1 MLPLKM
7 EDVGNEPRTV
17 DVLCGW
23 EWPSADCQEGNRD
36 LGSANT
42 GTKTLVT
49 FMAMGKDLPLEPPER
64 NTVLPIP

>member
-1 MLPLKM
+1 MSQGLWTSC
-7 EDVGNEPRTV
+7 VAGNGPQLIARKET
-17 DVLCGW
+17 
-23 EWPSADCQEGNRD
+23 D

-64 NTVLPIP
+64 NTVLLTP